1 MLQQRRQQL
10 IESETESEAVAQEQ
24 IAELFQSCK
33 GQKVRLLP
41 AVDSGNASLMLQRLT
56 PASPALH

>member
-10 IESETESEAVAQEQ
+10 IESEAVAQEQ